1 MLSDLSISK
10 ESWDFMNGDPDRMY
24 EEWVLGIS
32 VAGHGGSICLLHD
45 GNIVFF
51 LKEERTTGIKRDC
64 VAPFKSLNEINK
76 YTDELDLVVF
86 LNVNG
91 NYEELFISQ
100 LRKQKIKVNRYLSP
114 EWVVE
119 DQGESNQDIYD
130 DALLSFHH
138 INHASCGYHLS
149 PFSVDEDDE
158 ETLIVVMDGWGYV
171 GGVNELFKDCDKF
184 KDGTIRAYDS
194 EAGELRYGVRIY
206 EHVSIFSATPIV
218 DQWNLLYKEV
228 ASDFTRNL
236 NLEGFYSDIKFV
248 EDDYKTLYETND
260 RTANA
265 EIHLAPTCST
275 PVLYES
281 VTQLIGFHQEDV
293 GKTMGMA
300 PYGKPNEEIPPF
312 AVKNEYLD
320 TSDVLSNN
328 LLMNTVKYPELID
341 YDLESDFQHRADIAY
356 AVQKTLEEK
365 VINVVEKAMSL
376 SDSKKVVLSGGVFH
390 NIIINEMLAS
400 KYPDYTFFADP
411 ICDDAGHSY
420 GGAMFYWKSTGFK
433 GNFVDTDISNP
444 IPPDTM
450 YLGPEYSPEEQLKRI
465 KNWFKKSTNK

>member
-1 MLSDLSISK
+1 MLSDLAISK
-10 ESWDFMNGDPDRMY
+10 ESWDFMNGAPSRNY
-24 EEWVLGIS
+24 GEWVLGIS
-32 VAGHGGSICLLHD
+32 VAGHGGSVCLLQD

-64 VAPFKSLNEINK
+64 VAPFKSLNEVKK
-76 YTDELDLVVF
+76 YTNELDLVVF
-86 LNVNG
+86 VNVSG
-91 NYEELFISQ
+91 DYEELFLNQ
-100 LRKQKIKVNRYLSP
+100 LRKQKIKIHEHLTP
-114 EWVVE
+114 EYAVE
-119 DQGESNQDIYD
+119 DIGESYEDVYD
-130 DALLSFHH
+130 DCLLSFHH

-149 PFSVDEDDE
+149 PFSAGDDNE
-158 ETLIVVMDGWGYV
+158 ETLIIVMDGWGYV
-171 GGVNELFKDCDKF
+171 GAVDELFKGCDRF
-184 KDGTIRAYDS
+184 NDNVIRAYGS
-194 EAGELRYGVRIY
+194 LAGELRYGVRIY

-218 DQWNLLYKEV
+218 DQWQLLHKEV
-228 ASDFTRNL
+228 ASDFTRNV
-236 NLEGFYSDIKFV
+236 NLEGFYSDLKFI
-248 EDDYKTLYETND
+248 EDDYKKLFETND

-300 PYGKPNEEIPPF
+300 PYGKPNEKIPPF

-320 TSDVLSNN
+320 TSDVLSDN
-328 LLMNTVKYPELID
+328 LLMNTVKYPELLD
-341 YDLESDFQHRADIAY
+341 FDLGMDFQNRADVAY

-365 VINVVEKAMSL
+365 VFNVVERAMSL

-420 GGAMFYWKSTGFK
+420 GGAMFYWKSTGYK
-433 GNFVDTDISNP
+433 GNFENTDIVHP
-444 IPPDTM
+444 LPPDTM